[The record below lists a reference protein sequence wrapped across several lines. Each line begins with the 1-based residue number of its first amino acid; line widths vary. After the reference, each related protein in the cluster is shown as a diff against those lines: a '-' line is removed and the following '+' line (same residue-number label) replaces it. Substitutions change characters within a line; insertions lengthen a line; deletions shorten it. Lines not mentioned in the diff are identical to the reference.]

1 MIFNGVFNTMTVEQC
16 TALLSCLIFQEKG
29 EMPKLTE
36 ELAQPLRTMQECARR
51 IAKVSIECKL
61 ELDEEDYVSS
71 FKPQLMDVVNAWC
84 KGGSFSSIVE
94 LTDVYEGSII
104 RAMRR
109 LEELLR
115 DMCHA
120 AKAIGNAELE
130 SKFAKGIE
138 LIKRDIVFAASLYL

>member
-1 MIFNGVFNTMTVEQC
+1 
-16 TALLSCLIFQEKG
+16 
-29 EMPKLTE
+29 
-36 ELAQPLRTMQECARR
+36 
-51 IAKVSIECKL
+51 
-61 ELDEEDYVSS
+61 
-71 FKPQLMDVVNAWC
+71 MDVVNAWC

-120 AKAIGNAELE
+120 AKGLFIQKSSFFFFYFERETFVN
-130 SKFAKGIE
+130 
-138 LIKRDIVFAASLYL
+138 Y

>member
-1 MIFNGVFNTMTVEQC
+1 
-16 TALLSCLIFQEKG
+16 
-29 EMPKLTE
+29 
-36 ELAQPLRTMQECARR
+36 
-51 IAKVSIECKL
+51 
-61 ELDEEDYVSS
+61 
-71 FKPQLMDVVNAWC
+71 MDVVNAWC

-120 AKAIGNAELE
+120 AKGLFTQKSRVFFYFERNFFKLLIAIGNAELE

>member
-1 MIFNGVFNTMTVEQC
+1 
-16 TALLSCLIFQEKG
+16 
-29 EMPKLTE
+29 
-36 ELAQPLRTMQECARR
+36 
-51 IAKVSIECKL
+51 
-61 ELDEEDYVSS
+61 
-71 FKPQLMDVVNAWC
+71 MDVVNAWC

-120 AKAIGNAELE
+120 AKGSFTNRI
-130 SKFAKGIE
+130 S
-138 LIKRDIVFAASLYL
+138 

>member
-1 MIFNGVFNTMTVEQC
+1 
-16 TALLSCLIFQEKG
+16 
-29 EMPKLTE
+29 
-36 ELAQPLRTMQECARR
+36 
-51 IAKVSIECKL
+51 
-61 ELDEEDYVSS
+61 
-71 FKPQLMDVVNAWC
+71 MDVVNAWC

-120 AKAIGNAELE
+120 AKGSFTKKTNITAN
-130 SKFAKGIE
+130 KKK
-138 LIKRDIVFAASLYL
+138 LIFISFEIFKIIL

>member
-1 MIFNGVFNTMTVEQC
+1 
-16 TALLSCLIFQEKG
+16 
-29 EMPKLTE
+29 
-36 ELAQPLRTMQECARR
+36 
-51 IAKVSIECKL
+51 
-61 ELDEEDYVSS
+61 
-71 FKPQLMDVVNAWC
+71 MDVVNAWC

-120 AKAIGNAELE
+120 AKGLFIQKSRHLNRGQEMFYSAKVIFM
-130 SKFAKGIE
+130 SKRHFFCKYMTP
-138 LIKRDIVFAASLYL
+138 F

>member
-1 MIFNGVFNTMTVEQC
+1 
-16 TALLSCLIFQEKG
+16 
-29 EMPKLTE
+29 
-36 ELAQPLRTMQECARR
+36 
-51 IAKVSIECKL
+51 
-61 ELDEEDYVSS
+61 
-71 FKPQLMDVVNAWC
+71 MDVVNAWC

-120 AKAIGNAELE
+120 AKGLFTQK
-130 SKFAKGIE
+130 S
-138 LIKRDIVFAASLYL
+138 RVFFFISRETFLNYL

>member
-1 MIFNGVFNTMTVEQC
+1 
-16 TALLSCLIFQEKG
+16 
-29 EMPKLTE
+29 
-36 ELAQPLRTMQECARR
+36 
-51 IAKVSIECKL
+51 
-61 ELDEEDYVSS
+61 
-71 FKPQLMDVVNAWC
+71 MDVVNAWC

-120 AKAIGNAELE
+120 AKGSFTKIKVFLYFLGELVWMRDSYDSFPYPISHFYKRLIAIGNAELE

>member
-1 MIFNGVFNTMTVEQC
+1 
-16 TALLSCLIFQEKG
+16 
-29 EMPKLTE
+29 
-36 ELAQPLRTMQECARR
+36 
-51 IAKVSIECKL
+51 
-61 ELDEEDYVSS
+61 
-71 FKPQLMDVVNAWC
+71 MDVVNAWC

-120 AKAIGNAELE
+120 AKGLFIQKSWVFFYFERNFCKLLIAIGNAELE

>member
-1 MIFNGVFNTMTVEQC
+1 MI
-16 TALLSCLIFQEKG
+16 TAVQ
-29 EMPKLTE
+29 
-36 ELAQPLRTMQECARR
+36 
-51 IAKVSIECKL
+51 
-61 ELDEEDYVSS
+61 S

-120 AKAIGNAELE
+120 AKGLFTKNLE
-130 SKFAKGIE
+130 F
-138 LIKRDIVFAASLYL
+138 

>member
-1 MIFNGVFNTMTVEQC
+1 
-16 TALLSCLIFQEKG
+16 
-29 EMPKLTE
+29 
-36 ELAQPLRTMQECARR
+36 
-51 IAKVSIECKL
+51 
-61 ELDEEDYVSS
+61 
-71 FKPQLMDVVNAWC
+71 MDVVNAWC

-120 AKAIGNAELE
+120 AKGSFTKKKQILPQI
-130 SKFAKGIE
+130 KKK
-138 LIKRDIVFAASLYL
+138 LIFISFEIFKIIL

>member
-1 MIFNGVFNTMTVEQC
+1 
-16 TALLSCLIFQEKG
+16 
-29 EMPKLTE
+29 
-36 ELAQPLRTMQECARR
+36 
-51 IAKVSIECKL
+51 
-61 ELDEEDYVSS
+61 
-71 FKPQLMDVVNAWC
+71 MDVVNAWC

-120 AKAIGNAELE
+120 AKGLFTKN
-130 SKFAKGIE
+130 IE
-138 LIKRDIVFAASLYL
+138 FFDKQF

>member
-1 MIFNGVFNTMTVEQC
+1 
-16 TALLSCLIFQEKG
+16 
-29 EMPKLTE
+29 
-36 ELAQPLRTMQECARR
+36 
-51 IAKVSIECKL
+51 
-61 ELDEEDYVSS
+61 
-71 FKPQLMDVVNAWC
+71 MDVVNAWC

-120 AKAIGNAELE
+120 AKGLFIQK
-130 SKFAKGIE
+130 SRVFF
-138 LIKRDIVFAASLYL
+138 LISREKLL

>member
-1 MIFNGVFNTMTVEQC
+1 
-16 TALLSCLIFQEKG
+16 
-29 EMPKLTE
+29 
-36 ELAQPLRTMQECARR
+36 
-51 IAKVSIECKL
+51 
-61 ELDEEDYVSS
+61 
-71 FKPQLMDVVNAWC
+71 MDVVNAWC

-120 AKAIGNAELE
+120 AKGLFTQK
-130 SKFAKGIE
+130 S
-138 LIKRDIVFAASLYL
+138 RVFFFISRETFLNY